1 MSSPVTFS
9 ITLVHCLWI
18 PNLQIMGS
26 DHCPISLILRDK
38 TAETFPTPEGAGN
51 LRKSTNQKVEQCK
64 RVF

>member
-26 DHCPISLILRDK
+26 DHCPISM
-38 TAETFPTPEGAGN
+38 TFKDTTTEAFPVPPGAGN
-51 LRKSTNQKVEQCK
+51 VRKVTNQKVSPIAEHN
-64 RVF
+64 